1 MLRWLWWRVTALVM
15 SHCHGFYPN
24 SQFCAQLQRYHGMDA
39 VGGERAPTAAS
50 DASRGP
56 MMWMRHYR
64 VHSGAH
70 AQSGNDWP
78 HLRDRGNNPFTTGTL
93 SHPTRINM
101 RIHWSQED
109 EPAPNLWAV
118 VWKYVREVLEM
129 AKAFISDRT
138 GQRALW
144 ARFRKSLSER
154 CHRDRAGRME
164 SGCVRVSIL
173 PATMEGLLRLLESS
187 HVMLCASTMPHWLIG
202 RIITYEATFKDESWM
217 SGSHPHCVSCCFLN
231 SHWQDRKALSK
242 RDWRKIFLIKW
253 IVPHLMLLYSR
264 WCCKPGKF
272 KLCFASSFALL
283 CNQHKW

>member
-56 MMWMRHYR
+56 MMLMRHQR
-64 VHSGAH
+64 VHSGAP
-70 AQSGNDWP
+70 AQSGNYWP

-93 SHPTRINM
+93 SHQTGINM
-101 RIHWSQED
+101 GIHWLQED
-109 EPAPNLWAV
+109 EPAPSLWAV

-129 AKAFISDRT
+129 GKAFISDRT

-144 ARFRKSLSER
+144 AWFRKSLSER

-164 SGCVRVSIL
+164 SGCVRVPIL
-173 PATMEGLLRLLESS
+173 PATMEGLLRLLESG
-187 HVMLCASTMPHWLIG
+187 HVMLCASTVPHWLIG
-202 RIITYEATFKDESWM
+202 RIITYEAGFGWILSWWISSTLCLLLFFFFKILT
-217 SGSHPHCVSCCFLN
+217 HN
-231 SHWQDRKALSK
+231 ARKE
-242 RDWRKIFLIKW
+242 
-253 IVPHLMLLYSR
+253 
-264 WCCKPGKF
+264 GT
-272 KLCFASSFALL
+272 
-283 CNQHKW
+283 